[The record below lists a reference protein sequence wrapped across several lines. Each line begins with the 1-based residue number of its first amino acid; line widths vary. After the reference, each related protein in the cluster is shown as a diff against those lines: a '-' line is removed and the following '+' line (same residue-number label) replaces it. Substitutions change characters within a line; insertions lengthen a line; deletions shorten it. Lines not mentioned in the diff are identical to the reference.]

1 MRPTAITT
9 SLFLVALP
17 AIASADLERE
27 RSSPPVAS
35 AEVTGGWG
43 MQLGDTEYL
52 PDGSSGQYKF
62 PFFSGFQGGA
72 TAGWLFLPD
81 LALIGTYEYWT
92 ASSVEGSV
100 NGAIDRVQG
109 AVRYQTATLGL
120 RLYRDLGP
128 GRLRADM
135 SAGVVFPFETTVE
148 YDWGAALAPAGVS
161 GTGTRTDRYK
171 LGFGMQTALGY
182 ELPLYR
188 AAFVAAALELR
199 AFQSNNKGEDMS
211 LDNMIM
217 DFSAPTPIDVTMANT
232 QPTTYSVQDLGLRV
246 GVGTRF

>member
-1 MRPTAITT
+1 MRTTAII
-9 SLFLVALP
+9 SGLFVALP
-17 AIASADLERE
+17 AIAGADVERE
-27 RSSPPVAS
+27 RASPPVAT

-43 MQLGDTEYL
+43 LQLGDTEYL
-52 PDGSSGQYKF
+52 PDGAAGQYKF

-72 TAGWLFLPD
+72 SAGWLFMPD

-92 ASSVEGSV
+92 SSSIEGSV
-100 NGAIDRVQG
+100 TGAIDRVQG
-109 AVRYQTATLGL
+109 AVRYQTATVGL

-128 GRLRADM
+128 GRLRGDM
-135 SAGVVFPFETTVE
+135 SAGLIFPFETTVE
-148 YDWGAALAPAGVS
+148 YDWGAALAPAGIS

-171 LGFGMQTALGY
+171 LGYGLQAALGY
-182 ELPLYR
+182 EVPIYR
-188 AAFVAAALELR
+188 QAFIAAALELR

-211 LDNMIM
+211 LDNMVM
-217 DFSAPTPIDVTMANT
+217 DFSAPTPIDVTMETT